1 MIDEIALILKN
12 CTVEETMII
21 IDIIKSAKYAMDK
34 YDGLF
39 KSSEECKSLYQS
51 ARKGEWA
58 ICTYYM
64 IMGIKNRLRL

>member
-34 YDGLF
+34 YL
-39 KSSEECKSLYQS
+39 
-51 ARKGEWA
+51 
-58 ICTYYM
+58 
-64 IMGIKNRLRL
+64 